1 MAQVL
6 LKASAYVFII
16 ALGYALKKL
25 RFFAPDDYK
34 LIMKIALN
42 ITMPCAVITNFAS
55 FGFDNAL
62 LFVTL
67 LAVACNL
74 IMWGLGWLFSKGKPG
89 DVRALYTLN
98 FPGYNIGSF
107 TMPYVQG
114 FLGALGVVVTCLF
127 DAGNAIMCTG
137 GSYALTSRAVGAGSE
152 RPRLTDTLKKLF
164 STPFCTYVLMLVMA
178 IAGISVPAFLLP
190 ITSTIGAANGFMAML
205 MVGTM
210 FEFNPDKTFLK
221 QSLTILAARYFM
233 AAVFSA
239 LFYFALPFSL
249 EIRQVLAI
257 VAFAPCSAM
266 SPAFTEKLRG
276 NAALS
281 SFTGSVSILLSVLI
295 MTTLIA
301 VMGLQ

>member
-1 MAQVL
+1 MGQVL
-6 LKASAYVFII
+6 LKASAYVFVIV
-16 ALGYALKKL
+16 LGYTLKKL
-25 RFFAPDDYK
+25 HFFKPDDYK

-42 ITMPCAVITNFAS
+42 ITMPAAVITNFAT
-55 FGFDNAL
+55 FDFEVSL
-62 LFVTL
+62 LYVTL
-67 LAVACNL
+67 LALGCNL
-74 IMWGLGWLFSKGKPG
+74 IMWGLGVLFSLGKGR
-89 DVRALYTLN
+89 DVRVLYPLN

-107 TMPYVQG
+107 TMPYIQG

-137 GSYALTSRAVGAGSE
+137 GSYALTARLTGGAE
-152 RPRLTDTLKKLF
+152 HPRLRDSLKKLF
-164 STPFCTYVLMLVMA
+164 STPFCTYVLMLTIA
-178 IAGISVPAFLLP
+178 IAGLTIPSWLLP
-190 ITSTIGAANGFMAML
+190 ITTTIGSANGFVSML

-210 FEFNPDKTFLK
+210 FEFNPDRTFLK
-221 QSLTILAARYFM
+221 QALTILSVRYLM
-233 AAVFSA
+233 AAGFAA
-239 LFYFALPFSL
+239 LFYFVLPFSL

-276 NAALS
+276 NTALS

-301 VMGLQ
+301 VMGLR